1 MREEREKREKEE
13 KERNAYSSLYSSM
26 ASKYDD
32 EDDDDDAGFSG
43 SISKLMSDSS
53 ATRRAARSRVSS
65 REKKK
70 KIDTYMREDDKITSR
85 LR

>member
-1 MREEREKREKEE
+1 MREERERREKEE

-32 EDDDDDAGFSG
+32 EDDDDEGFSG

-53 ATRRAARSRVSS
+53 ATRRAARSRVSQ
-65 REKKK
+65 REKSQ
-70 KIDTYMREDDKITSR
+70 KIKTYLREDDKISSR

>member
-1 MREEREKREKEE
+1 
-13 KERNAYSSLYSSM
+13 M

-32 EDDDDDAGFSG
+32 EKDDDEGFSG

-53 ATRRAARSRVSS
+53 ATRRAARSRVSQ
-65 REKKK
+65 REKRE
-70 KIDTYMREDDKITSR
+70 KIDTYLREDDKITSR